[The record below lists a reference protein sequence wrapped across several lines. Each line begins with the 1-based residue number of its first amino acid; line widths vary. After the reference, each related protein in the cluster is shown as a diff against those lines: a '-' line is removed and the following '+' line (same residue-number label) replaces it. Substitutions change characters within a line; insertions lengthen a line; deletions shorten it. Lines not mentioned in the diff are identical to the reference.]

1 MTVHNLY
8 LFDRNGA
15 CLHYSEWNRKKQAGI
30 SKEEVSPPPATTGP
44 TWEGGRRGEHCPL
57 HALRGLGQAP
67 LRGGGV
73 SWTLRIIIIIIIYI
87 KYETQSTEHSKMH
100 HKYH

>member
-30 SKEEVSPPPATTGP
+30 SKDEGADLRCIERDRSINAEAATVSQ
-44 TWEGGRRGEHCPL
+44 HS
-57 HALRGLGQAP
+57 
-67 LRGGGV
+67 V
-73 SWTLRIIIIIIIYI
+73 WTADANVN
-87 KYETQSTEHSKMH
+87 
-100 HKYH
+100 